1 MEVLC
6 VKEGLQLQVHV
17 LDLMEEAGNVGP
29 LSLQSLIALERVSK
43 AWAQE

>member
-6 VKEGLQLQVHV
+6 VKEGLQLQGHV

-29 LSLQSLIALERVSK
+29 LGL
-43 AWAQE
+43 